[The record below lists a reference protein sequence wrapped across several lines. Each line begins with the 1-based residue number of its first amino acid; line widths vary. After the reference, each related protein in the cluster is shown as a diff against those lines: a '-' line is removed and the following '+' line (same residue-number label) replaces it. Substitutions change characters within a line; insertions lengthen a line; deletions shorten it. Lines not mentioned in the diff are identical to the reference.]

1 MTLMPTH
8 THTLTHTYVHTYMC
22 HALLQVV
29 DCREV
34 GIVLSMTEEC
44 YEFDDKLSVELRQCK
59 PKLGTQQASEQ

>member
-8 THTLTHTYVHTYMC
+8 THTLTHTYVHTYI
-22 HALLQVV
+22 QVV